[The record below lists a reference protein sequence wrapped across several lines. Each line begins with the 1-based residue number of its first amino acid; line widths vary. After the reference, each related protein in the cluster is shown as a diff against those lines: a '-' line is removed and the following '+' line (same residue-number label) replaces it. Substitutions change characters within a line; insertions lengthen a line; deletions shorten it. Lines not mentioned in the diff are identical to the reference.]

1 MLVLSPWRGCK
12 RSDCAKRIST
22 PNAPQ
27 PAGHYSQAVVYGG
40 VVYVAG
46 MLGIDPENP
55 DADPG
60 DVAQQTRQALAN
72 VEAVLEA
79 AGSDLGCV
87 VRMMIYVS
95 GHGLWGEVNRVYAEV
110 MGEHRPSRA
119 IVPVQSFR
127 EPFVIEIVAT
137 AALGGQTLG

>member
-1 MLVLSPWRGCK
+1 MK
-12 RSDCAKRIST
+12 KIST

-55 DADPG
+55 DGDPG

-137 AALGGQTLG
+137 AALGGQTLE

>member
-1 MLVLSPWRGCK
+1 MK
-12 RSDCAKRIST
+12 KIST

-55 DADPG
+55 EADPG

-95 GHGLWGEVNRVYAEV
+95 GHGLWGDVNRVYAEV

>member
-1 MLVLSPWRGCK
+1 MK
-12 RSDCAKRIST
+12 KIST

-60 DVAQQTRQALAN
+60 DVTQQTRQALAN

-110 MGEHRPSRA
+110 MGEHQPSRA

-137 AALGGQTLG
+137 AALGGQTLS

>member
-1 MLVLSPWRGCK
+1 MK
-12 RSDCAKRIST
+12 IIST
-22 PNAPQ
+22 PDAPQ

-46 MLGIDPENP
+46 MLGIDPKNP

-60 DVAQQTRQALAN
+60 DAAQQTRQALAN

-95 GHGLWGEVNRVYAEV
+95 GHDLWGEVNRVYADV
-110 MGEHRPSRA
+110 MGDHRPSRA

-127 EPFVIEIVAT
+127 EPFVVEIVAT

>member
-1 MLVLSPWRGCK
+1 MK
-12 RSDCAKRIST
+12 IIST
-22 PNAPQ
+22 PDAPQ

-46 MLGIDPENP
+46 MLGIDPKNP
-55 DADPG
+55 EADPG
-60 DVAQQTRQALAN
+60 DVGQQTRQALAN

-95 GHGLWGEVNRVYAEV
+95 GHDLWGEVNRVYADV
-110 MGEHRPSRA
+110 MGDHRPSRA

-127 EPFVIEIVAT
+127 EPFVVEIVAT

>member
-1 MLVLSPWRGCK
+1 MK
-12 RSDCAKRIST
+12 IIST
-22 PNAPQ
+22 PDAPQ

-46 MLGIDPENP
+46 MLGIDPRAPE
-55 DADPG
+55 ADPG
-60 DVAQQTRQALAN
+60 DIARQTRQALAN
-72 VEAVLEA
+72 VSAVLEA

-110 MGEHRPSRA
+110 MGDHRPSRA

-127 EPFVIEIVAT
+127 EPFLIEIVAT
-137 AALGGQTLG
+137 AALGGQKST